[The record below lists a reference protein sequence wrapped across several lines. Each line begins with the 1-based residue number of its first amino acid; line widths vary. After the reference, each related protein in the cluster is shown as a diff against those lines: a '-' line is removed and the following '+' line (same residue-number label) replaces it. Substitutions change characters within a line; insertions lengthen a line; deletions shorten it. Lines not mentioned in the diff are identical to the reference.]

1 MNQITQHDFDGGGA
15 VAGHDYASALG
26 APFKVYLSNGV
37 ETVVD
42 PHTGKSHTTVV
53 DLPGLIAAVV
63 RARVLHPKKLSG
75 EDLKF
80 IRSALCLK
88 SKKLAEI
95 MDLSPEY
102 YSRCESGIR
111 TMSTTAEKV
120 CRGYVFLMTYL
131 RDKNVRKAVEER
143 AKVFEKEAETKEID
157 AEEEKSALAEAFQK
171 LFCEIKINPVCD
183 AGQELAFWFSRRP
196 RGETSRREN
205 DAKWRNELEEQKV
218 AA

>member
-1 MNQITQHDFDGGGA
+1 MNQITQHDFDGGSP

-26 APFKVYLSNGV
+26 APFKVYLSSGV

-42 PHTGKSHTTVV
+42 PKTGKSHTTVI

-63 RARVLHPKKLSG
+63 RARVMHPRKLSG

-88 SKKLAEI
+88 SKALAEI

-120 CRGYVFLMTYL
+120 CRGYVYLMTYL
-131 RDKNVRKAVEER
+131 RDKNVRKALEEQAR
-143 AKVFEKEAETKEID
+143 ALEEAEVKEVD
-157 AEEEKSALAEAFQK
+157 AEEEKSALAAFQK

-183 AGQELAFWFSRRP
+183 AEEELAFWFSRR
-196 RGETSRREN
+196 RKSETSRREN
-205 DAKWRNELEEQKV
+205 DAKWRNELEDQKK